1 MPARRHLRGLH
12 HTSPHTLRQPH
23 PDPVGHPNTHAKRHA
38 QRDPD
43 PDTLRA
49 RPRRNRRERQ
59 PLQHPNPNPV
69 GHPNTNPDPE

>member
-23 PDPVGHPNTHAKRHA
+23 TNPIGHPTNTHAKRHA

-43 PDTLRA
+43 TLRA
-49 RPRRNRRERQ
+49 R
-59 PLQHPNPNPV
+59 
-69 GHPNTNPDPE
+69 

>member
-23 PDPVGHPNTHAKRHA
+23 TNPVGHPNTHAKRHA

-43 PDTLRA
+43 TLRA
-49 RPRRNRRERQ
+49 R
-59 PLQHPNPNPV
+59 
-69 GHPNTNPDPE
+69 

>member
-23 PDPVGHPNTHAKRHA
+23 TNPIGHPNTHAKRHA

-43 PDTLRA
+43 TLRA
-49 RPRRNRRERQ
+49 RPRRNRRKRQ
-59 PLQHPNPNPV
+59 PLQHPNTDTI
-69 GHPNTNPDPE
+69 GHPDAGPE

>member
-23 PDPVGHPNTHAKRHA
+23 TNPVGHPNTHAKRHA

-49 RPRRNRRERQ
+49 R
-59 PLQHPNPNPV
+59 
-69 GHPNTNPDPE
+69 